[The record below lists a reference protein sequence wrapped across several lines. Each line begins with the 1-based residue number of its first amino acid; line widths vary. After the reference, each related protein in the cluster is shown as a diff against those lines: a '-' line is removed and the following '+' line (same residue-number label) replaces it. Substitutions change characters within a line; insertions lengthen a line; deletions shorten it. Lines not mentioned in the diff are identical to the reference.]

1 MAKIKLTKNELKTQ
15 RDALKRFQRY
25 LPTLQL
31 KKQQLQTEI
40 RQVREAADLVER
52 DLANHADKVRVW
64 GRLFGDATAADLRE
78 LVVVE
83 EWRTSVR
90 NIAGIDTPVFEL
102 VRFRDAEHDLFATPL
117 YYDQAIQALR
127 KMIEYQLKARTLR
140 EQLAL
145 IEQELR
151 VVTQRVNL
159 FEKVK
164 IPESRE
170 NIRRIQIYL
179 GDQQTNAVGRSK
191 IAKAKCALRDA
202 GMSASA

>member
-1 MAKIKLTKNELKTQ
+1 MAKVKLTKNELKSQ

-31 KKQQLQTEI
+31 KKQQLQMEM
-40 RQVREAADLVER
+40 RQVRDTVNLVER
-52 DLANHADKVRVW
+52 DRQNYAAKVRAW
-64 GRLFGDATAADLRE
+64 ISLFGDDTKATLAE
-78 LVVVE
+78 LVTVE
-83 EWRTSVR
+83 EWHTSVR
-90 NIAGIDTPVFEL
+90 NIAGIDTPVFEY
-102 VRFRDAEHDLFATPL
+102 VRFAEQTYDLFATPP
-117 YYDQAIQALR
+117 YYDDALHAVR
-127 KMIEYQLKARTLR
+127 KMIEYELKTRTLQ

-164 IPESRE
+164 IPESKE

-191 IAKAKCALRDA
+191 IAKAKCTSRNATMA
-202 GMSASA
+202 APA